1 MPRRK
6 STPFSMLLPGQGH
19 VLGVETDEATPVKC
33 RLGVL
38 RQEAATIMS
47 SCFLLL
53 LRCNGS
59 QQQQPLTV
67 VNVIKSR
74 VATPGRTLPPEKFA
88 SFKKKKIKIIID

>member
-1 MPRRK
+1 
-6 STPFSMLLPGQGH
+6 MLLPGQGH

-67 VNVIKSR
+67 VNVIKST
-74 VATPGRTLPPEKFA
+74 VATLPEHCPLKKFTGI
-88 SFKKKKIKIIID
+88 SMYVVVD